1 MTAPLPPWLRVV
13 VRGWL
18 NCNQIV
24 LRGQT
29 ENCVIDAGHVSH
41 AAATVERLRAPDALG
56 EAPLHRLVNTHGH
69 SDHVGGNATLVREF
83 GCRVEIPRAY
93 AAAIGAWERDA
104 MWLDYTE
111 QRSERFAF
119 DGTLEPGDRT
129 RMGEAE
135 WVAVAAPG
143 HDPAAL
149 MYFCPEWR
157 LLASGD
163 ALWEN
168 GMGVVLSADGDT
180 RPYDQALETL
190 DVIEALDPAWVLPGH
205 GAPFDGVGASLGRAR
220 ERLAAL
226 RADPRRA
233 ARHAL
238 KVMLVFSILEA
249 GGARWAS
256 IPGLVAR
263 VPIYRDLNAR
273 YLALAPEALAALLVD
288 ELERA
293 GVVARRDD
301 LLVPLIPA

>member
-1 MTAPLPPWLRVV
+1 MTAPLPPWMRVV

-24 LRGQT
+24 LRGSA
-29 ENCVIDAGHVSH
+29 ENCVIDSGHVSH
-41 AAATVERLRAPDALG
+41 AATTVALLRAHDALG
-56 EAPLHRLVNTHGH
+56 DAPLHRLVNTHGH
-69 SDHVGGNATLVREF
+69 SDHVGGNATLARAF
-83 GCRVEIPRAY
+83 GCRIDIPQAY
-93 AAAIGAWERDA
+93 ASAIAGWERDA

-119 DGTLEPGDRT
+119 DGTLSPGDRV
-129 RMGEAE
+129 RMGEAD
-135 WVAVAAPG
+135 WIAVAAPG

-163 ALWEN
+163 ALWEH
-168 GMGVVLSADGDT
+168 GMGVVLSADGDA

-190 DVIEALDPAWVLPGH
+190 DVIESLDPAWVIPGH
-205 GAPFDGVGASLGRAR
+205 GAPFATLAASLERSR

-249 GGARWAS
+249 GGAPLSS
-256 IPGLVAR
+256 IPAWVAR
-263 VPIYRDLNAR
+263 VPICRDLNAR
-273 YLALAPEALAALLVD
+273 YLNLSSDALASLLVD
-288 ELERA
+288 ELVRA
-293 GVVARRDD
+293 GAVALRDD
-301 LLVPLIPA
+301 LLVPLIPV